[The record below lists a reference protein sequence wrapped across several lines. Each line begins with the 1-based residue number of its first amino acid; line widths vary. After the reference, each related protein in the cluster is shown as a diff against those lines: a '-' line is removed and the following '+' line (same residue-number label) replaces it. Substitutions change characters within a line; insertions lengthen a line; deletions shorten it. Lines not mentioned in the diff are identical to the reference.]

1 MIVVLSCT
9 IIFAACKQ
17 KEVKEPGMLA
27 TPEGLRVE
35 DEVLRW
41 DAVENAEGY
50 VVEIDEEQFEVTENY
65 LDVFSVFCKSKT
77 YQIKVWAW
85 GKQNGAASSLLAEMT
100 YRPQLVR
107 SYALHEIQGGKEY
120 EIAGVSPEKI
130 AGKAVIPEKNEKD
143 GKPITQISAA
153 AFKNCTE
160 LTGVVIGANVKVI
173 ANNAFSGCTQLQ
185 RVVLPDTVEQIGK
198 SAFADC
204 TALSKI
210 NLPQGVSQIG
220 WRAFYRCSSLREIV
234 LPEELQKIESG
245 VFNGCTAL
253 SKINLPQGV
262 SQIGTSAFSWCSSL
276 REIVLPKELQKIES
290 GVFSGCTALSA
301 ITIPHRVKS
310 IDPMAFSGCD
320 QLSRLEV
327 ESGNPVYRSEGN
339 CVIRKSDQALIVG
352 VATSV
357 IPDTVKV
364 IEARAFYGCSALVTM
379 EIPGSVE
386 TVMDSAFVGCENLR
400 SLSFCEGV
408 KNFGNPKAKN
418 NTSIIAGCE
427 SLTALDLPASIEYI
441 GSAIFDTC
449 KNLKNLTV
457 APGSPIFRSEGNCII
472 RISDGEVVQGSS
484 ISVIPSGV
492 KRIGAYAFSGYPSDV
507 IEIPT
512 GVESIGPYAFTQ
524 SMLTRLDLPDTVKSI
539 GIEAFHAP
547 VETDIFSSS
556 PFFDN
561 TISHSRLV
569 EVHLSE
575 NLLYVG
581 EGAFKY
587 CQLLDCLSIPSSVI
601 EIRKEAFW
609 GCGRLTLILPSSVE
623 KIGVNAFNGA
633 TVYTDAL
640 YDQIPTGWETNVSD
654 AGTNSKVSWDSGCK
668 LICGCVFQKDENGPY
683 VSSFTYQS
691 IPWNIRVP
699 RRAGYTFMGWATEPD
714 SDVVVYG
721 VTQHFA
727 EDGSIEKETAFS
739 LEDLQKMEVGTIFY
753 AVWRA
758 NEA

>member
-41 DAVENAEGY
+41 NAVENAEGY

-65 LDVFSVFCKSKT
+65 FDGFSVFCKSKT

-100 YRPQLVR
+100 YRPQLVQNF
-107 SYALHEIQGGKEY
+107 ALREIQGGKEY
-120 EIAGVSPEKI
+120 ELAGVSPEKI
-130 AGKAVIPEKNEKD
+130 SGKAVIPERNEEN

-310 IDPMAFSGCD
+310 IDPTAFSGCD

-364 IEARAFYGCSALVTM
+364 IEARAFHKCSALVTM

-408 KNFGNPKAKN
+408 KNLGNPKVEK

-457 APGSPIFRSEGNCII
+457 APGNPTFRGEGNCII

-539 GIEAFHAP
+539 GRGAFLPGIEDDESLFRK
-547 VETDIFSSS
+547 I
-556 PFFDN
+556 
-561 TISHSRLV
+561 ISHSRLV

-575 NLLYVG
+575 NLLYIG
-581 EGAFKY
+581 EGAFEY
-587 CQLLDCLSIPSSVI
+587 CHLLDCLSIPPSVV
-601 EIRKEAFW
+601 EIGKGAFW

-640 YDQIPTGWETNVSD
+640 YDQIPTGWETNVLD
-654 AGTNSKVSWDSGCK
+654 ARTDSKDSWDSGCR
-668 LICGCVFQKDENGPY
+668 LMPGCVFQKDENGLY

-691 IPWNIRVP
+691 IPWDIRVP